1 MYTVSWTLQY
11 PSSDLFSIQPA
22 PWPRLM
28 TFAECGSIIHHQAA
42 GLWEWEA
49 RGGGK
54 QCPCHTSCSLLGLVR
69 AQLNWQDTEG
79 EV

>member
-49 RGGGK
+49 RGGG
-54 QCPCHTSCSLLGLVR
+54 QTVSLSYLLFSLGTGQGPT
-69 AQLNWQDTEG
+69 QLAG
-79 EV
+79 Y